1 MSRRP
6 KRDPRRLGGLV
17 GQVLA
22 DLGHTGAA
30 PAFALFDAWD
40 EALGDAA
47 EHCEPVD
54 LRLGVLEV
62 AVESSVWAQHLQM
75 RRGEI
80 LRALADALGE
90 GAPRDLR
97 FWVR

>member
-1 MSRRP
+1 M
-6 KRDPRRLGGLV
+6 V

-40 EALGDAA
+40 QALGDAA

-54 LRLGVLEV
+54 LRRGVLDV
-62 AVESSVWAQHLQM
+62 AVDSSVWAQHLQM
-75 RRGEI
+75 RRVEI
-80 LRALADALGE
+80 LRALAQAMGE
-90 GAPRDLR
+90 GAPTDLR
-97 FWVR
+97 FRVR

>member
-1 MSRRP
+1 MSRRT
-6 KRDPRRLGGLV
+6 KRDPKRVGGMV
-17 GQVLA
+17 GRVLA

-40 EALGDAA
+40 QALGDAA

-62 AVESSVWAQHLQM
+62 AVDSSVWAQHLQM
-75 RRGEI
+75 RRAEI
-80 LRALADALGE
+80 LRSLADAMGE
-90 GAPRDLR
+90 GAPTDLR
-97 FWVR
+97 FRVR